1 MPESGPNTPGSG
13 ESSPHPSGR
22 SRKGHRR
29 WVWGGIAF
37 LILLM
42 VGVFFLRRGRE
53 QKSRAAPAP
62 AAVPVATEAARQ
74 GDIGIYVN
82 ALGSVAPV
90 FTVQV
95 KSRVDGQLMRVNYR
109 EGDLVREGDLLAE
122 IDPRPFEAL
131 LTQGEG
137 QLQRDKALLEN
148 ALIDLQRYEIAY
160 AKKAI
165 PEQQLATQRATV
177 HQQQGSVKFDQGQV
191 DNAKVQL
198 AYCRITAPISGR
210 VGLRLVDPG
219 NIVHATDTNPL
230 VVITQV
236 QPITMFFSVAQDYLP
251 KMQQQLRQGHPLA
264 VEAYDRERQAKL
276 ATGSVLALDNQID
289 VTTGTVRVRALFTN
303 EDNALFPNQFVNAR
317 LRLETLHDAIL
328 VPAAA
333 IQRNNQSNFLYVVQP
348 ERTVALRP
356 VEVRA
361 TEGNVAAVEG
371 LKLGEVIAANNFN
384 RLQEG
389 TKIIPQKAPAGTN
402 TNQTAENAIGP

>member
-1 MPESGPNTPGSG
+1 MC
-13 ESSPHPSGR
+13 
-22 SRKGHRR
+22 
-29 WVWGGIAF
+29 
-37 LILLM
+37 
-42 VGVFFLRRGRE
+42 FFLRRARE

-62 AAVPVATEAARQ
+62 AAVPVAIEAARQ

-109 EGDLVREGDLLAE
+109 EGDLVREGDPLAE

-402 TNQTAENAIGP
+402 ANQTAENTIGP